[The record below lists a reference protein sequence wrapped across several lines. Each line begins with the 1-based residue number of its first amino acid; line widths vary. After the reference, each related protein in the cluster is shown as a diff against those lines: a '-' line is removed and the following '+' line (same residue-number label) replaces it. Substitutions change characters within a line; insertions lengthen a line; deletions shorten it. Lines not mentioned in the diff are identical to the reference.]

1 MFDVCVIGGGASG
14 MAAAIAAAEN
24 NSSASVVLL
33 EKNSKLGKKLLATG
47 NGRCNLSNSEIIN
60 QREVS
65 GFFERI
71 GLLLRTEEQGRMYP
85 YSGKALDV
93 HKALIRHISTLGITV
108 MTEFRVSKLTETFD
122 GFIISSEK
130 NGTIEARKVVLATGG
145 KAAPQYGSTGDG
157 YAILKTFGHETTRLA
172 PGLTWL
178 ACKEYNDSLKG
189 LRIKAKISLV
199 LKKAILEEELGEI
212 QFTRDGLSG
221 ICIFNLSNHVMLDHN
236 IDFSDYQL
244 SIDFMPDY
252 SDDELRALIDKR
264 SEIRNLDVKDLLLSI
279 VPEPLGLDILSR
291 ALMNDARS
299 LGKTADLSLL
309 DKQRISIQ
317 LKNFCYTVSNAGG
330 WKEAQITKGGVGR
343 DQINPVTME
352 SLIRPGLFIA
362 GELLE
367 YAGPCGGFNLHHAW
381 RTGLAAGKHAMEAA
395 LIEHRRNN
403 V

>member
-14 MAAAIAAAEN
+14 MAAAIAAAEK

-47 NGRCNLSNSEIIN
+47 NGRCNLSNSEITD
-60 QREVS
+60 QTEVS

-71 GLLLRTEEQGRMYP
+71 GILLRTEEQGRMYP
-85 YSGKALDV
+85 YSGKAMDV
-93 HKALIRHISTLGITV
+93 HKALSLHISTLGIKV
-108 MTEFRVSKLTETFD
+108 MTEFQVSKLTDTSNGFLIFD
-122 GFIISSEK
+122 EK
-130 NGTIEARKVVLATGG
+130 NITIEARKVVLATGG

-157 YAILKTFGHETTRLA
+157 YTILKTFGHENTRLA

-178 ACKEYNDSLKG
+178 ACREYNDSLKG

-199 LKKAILEEELGEI
+199 LKNATLEEELGEI
-212 QFTRDGLSG
+212 QFAREGLSG
-221 ICIFNLSNHVMLDHN
+221 ICIFNLSNHVKLDRD

-244 SIDFMPDY
+244 SIDFMPDFK
-252 SDDELRALIDKR
+252 DEEIRALIDKR
-264 SEIRNLDVKDLLLSI
+264 SKIRNLEIKDLLLSV
-279 VPEPLGLDILSR
+279 VPEPLGLEILRR
-291 ALMNDARS
+291 ALMSDAES
-299 LGKTADLSLL
+299 LGKAEDLSVQE
-309 DKQRISIQ
+309 KESITAQ
-317 LKNFCYTVSNAGG
+317 LKKFYYTVSNAGG
-330 WKEAQITKGGVGR
+330 WKDAQITRGGIGR
-343 DQINPVTME
+343 EQIHSVTME

-381 RTGLAAGKHAMEAA
+381 HTGLAAGKHAMEAA

>member
-14 MAAAIAAAEN
+14 MAAAIAAAEK

-47 NGRCNLSNSEIIN
+47 NGRCNLSNSEIID
-60 QREVS
+60 QGEVS

-93 HKALIRHISTLGITV
+93 NKALNLRISTLGIKV
-108 MTEFRVSKLTETFD
+108 MTEFQVSKLTETF
-122 GFIISSEK
+122 GGYLISGEK
-130 NGTIEARKVVLATGG
+130 KGTIEARKVVLATGG

-157 YAILKTFGHETTRLA
+157 YAILKTFGHEATRLA

-199 LKKAILEEELGEI
+199 LKNATLEEELGEI

-221 ICIFNLSNHVMLDHN
+221 ICIFNLSNHVTLDHN

-264 SEIRNLDVKDLLLSI
+264 SGIRNLDIKDLLLSV
-279 VPEPLGLDILSR
+279 VPEALGIEILRR
-291 ALMNDARS
+291 ALMSDAGY
-299 LGKTADLSLL
+299 LGKTADLSVM
-309 DKQRISIQ
+309 DKQRISSQI
-317 LKNFCYTVSNAGG
+317 KNFCYTVSNAGG
-330 WKEAQITKGGVGR
+330 WKDAQITRGGLGC
-343 DQINPVTME
+343 DQIHSVTKE
-352 SLIRPGLFIA
+352 SLIKPGLFIA

-367 YAGPCGGFNLHHAW
+367 YAGPCGGFNLYHAW
-381 RTGLAAGKHAMEAA
+381 HTGLAAGRNAMEAA